1 MSLKTKSAKGVVVD
15 FDLLRIQS
23 QLSSTP
29 KPTSVAARETLIDK
43 KLRRRTRKTVQQLTA
58 TPDVQP
64 QDQEQAPEQED
75 SQ

>member
-43 KLRRRTRKTVQQLTA
+43 KLRRRTRKTVQQLTT

>member
-43 KLRRRTRKTVQQLTA
+43 KLRRRTRKTVQQLTTA
-58 TPDVQP
+58 PDVQP